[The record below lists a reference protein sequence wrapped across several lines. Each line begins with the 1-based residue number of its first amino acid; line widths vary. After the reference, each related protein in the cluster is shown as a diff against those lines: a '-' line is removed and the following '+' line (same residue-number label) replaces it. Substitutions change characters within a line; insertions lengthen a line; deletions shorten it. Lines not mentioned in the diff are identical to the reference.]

1 MTIKLR
7 IFYHEIIENHT
18 QSAIPENAAN
28 GLRLPTFPHHPQST
42 CPSIIPEAINN
53 AKSTTLPSVPADIR
67 KAPPRFQKM
76 PPMGFGFR
84 HFHTH
89 PQSTCPSI
97 IPEAINNAKS
107 TTLPSVP
114 ADIRKAPPPKNE
126 TSLIEFDSRLK
137 LCLRFCSLLM
147 EAVSMNSTLLD
158 FRILVFYSVLSGRFS
173 SMFLKF
179 SGKMEHVF
187 PAATFGNLLDRHF
200 LI

>member
-28 GLRLPTFPHHPQST
+28 GLRLPTFPH
-42 CPSIIPEAINN
+42 
-53 AKSTTLPSVPADIR
+53 
-67 KAPPRFQKM
+67 
-76 PPMGFGFR
+76 
-84 HFHTH
+84 H